1 MAKSS
6 FLQGHTLRCTVHF
19 VPSYNKNKKVISILH
34 NRIRGA
40 YSRYQEFP
48 FLPVSNFVI
57 LMQQTARTYLLLAQ
71 KKFSKLRDIGLFK
84 LNVCSKILRYSYQ
97 KIRSFLK
104 TDRVNNKGDVML
116 SAEIMLSINSFY
128 TFN

>member
-6 FLQGHTLRCTVHF
+6 FLLGRMLRCTVHF
-19 VPSYNKNKKVISILH
+19 VPSYNKKKKVISILR
-34 NRIRGA
+34 NRVRGA
-40 YSRYQEFP
+40 YSRDQDFP
-48 FLPVSNFVI
+48 FLPVLNFVVI
-57 LMQQTARTYLLLAQ
+57 LMQQIARTYLPLAQ
-71 KKFSKLRDIGLFK
+71 KKFCKLCDIGLCK

-116 SAEIMLSINSFY
+116 SAEIM
-128 TFN
+128 

>member
-6 FLQGHTLRCTVHF
+6 FLLGRTLRCTVHF
-19 VPSYNKNKKVISILH
+19 VPSYNKKKKVISILR
-34 NRIRGA
+34 NRVRGA
-40 YSRYQEFP
+40 YSRDQEFP

-57 LMQQTARTYLLLAQ
+57 LMQQTARTYSLLAQ
-71 KKFSKLRDIGLFK
+71 KKFCKLRDIGLFK

-116 SAEIMLSINSFY
+116 SAEIM
-128 TFN
+128 

>member
-6 FLQGHTLRCTVHF
+6 FLLGRKLRCTVHF
-19 VPSYNKNKKVISILH
+19 VPSYNKKVISILR
-34 NRIRGA
+34 NRVRGA
-40 YSRYQEFP
+40 YSRDQEFP

-57 LMQQTARTYLLLAQ
+57 LMQQTTRTYSLLAQ
-71 KKFSKLRDIGLFK
+71 KKFCKLRDIGLFK
-84 LNVCSKILRYSYQ
+84 LNVCSKILTYSYQ

-116 SAEIMLSINSFY
+116 SAEIM
-128 TFN
+128 